1 MADIVATEGMAHWVE
16 MLNNEFGGMQEVL
29 TNLYPATGDMRMLR

>member
-1 MADIVATEGMAHWVE
+1 MAHWVE

-29 TNLYPATGDMRMLR
+29 ANLYLATRDERMLR